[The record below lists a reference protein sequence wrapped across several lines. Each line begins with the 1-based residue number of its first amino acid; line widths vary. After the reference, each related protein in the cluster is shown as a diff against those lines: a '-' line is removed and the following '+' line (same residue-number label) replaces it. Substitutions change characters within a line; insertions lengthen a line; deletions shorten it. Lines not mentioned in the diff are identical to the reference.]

1 MIGKTVSHYRVVEKL
16 GGGGMGVVYKAE
28 DTKLGRL
35 VALKFLPEHLARDP
49 QALERFQREAHAA
62 SALNHPGI
70 CTIYDIDEHEGQ
82 PFIAMELLEG
92 RTLRDRIAGKPLPVD
107 ALLDLAIQMADALD
121 AAHGKGIVHRDV
133 KPANVFVTARG
144 QAKVLDFG
152 LAKLTHEVA
161 AASASALP
169 TEAAPELT
177 SPGTALGT
185 VAYMSPEQ
193 VRGEA
198 LDARTDL
205 FSFGVVLYEMATG
218 RQAFSG
224 ATTGVVFDGILNREP
239 APVTDVNPAV
249 PAELVQIIGKSL
261 EKGRD
266 LRCQTA
272 AELRADLKR
281 LKRDSSS
288 SGKAK
293 ATGPTS
299 EPASG
304 SSASVQ
310 AGAPGAPPAVWRWR
324 RLAGAAAILCF
335 LGLAAAA
342 FVLWRRPPAAPRVT
356 AIRQLTRDGTEKSRA
371 HADGTRVYYTT
382 WSGASSWLLQ
392 APIASGDSVPLETSL
407 RSPSILDILPSRNEL
422 LVEEDVRPTI
432 PDRVWLL
439 STTGGSARPLGE
451 VEAGQAAWSADGQR
465 IVYARGRDV
474 FVARSDG
481 SGSRRLLTAPAT
493 VLCPCLSPDGR
504 RLRYVVL
511 EGTTILSLWEA
522 MADGSGAH
530 SLFPGWSPGCG
541 RWTPDGRYFVF
552 NDHRGD
558 GSALWALREEG
569 RRLWGGRSA
578 AEPCR
583 LTTGPMSYS
592 YPTFSPDGRTLYALG
607 WPPSTGGE
615 LVRYDAASGVFV
627 AFLGGLSA
635 RDVEFSRD
643 GRWIAYVRHPDGTL
657 WRSRPDGTERRQLT
671 FPPQT
676 TALPRWSPDGQRI
689 AYSSRGPGEPWL
701 THTVAADG
709 GKPQPVTGG
718 PGDLDATWSPD
729 GARLVLG
736 RMSTDHSEQRPI
748 VIQIAELR
756 SGKASPI
763 PGSEGRCSPRWSPDG
778 RSIAALSADATA
790 LVLYEFETGRWRD
803 LLVGAD
809 MLDYPSWTRDGTRIQ
824 LVNGDSIV
832 RVRVASGTV
841 EPVASL
847 SRITRAYGELGTW
860 LGIAPDDSP
869 IALRAMSGTGEVYA
883 LDVEWP

>member
-1 MIGKTVSHYRVVEKL
+1 MIGKSVSHYRVVEKL

-28 DTKLGRL
+28 DTKLGRA

-70 CTIYDIDEHEGQ
+70 CTVYDIDEHDSQ

-92 RTLRDRIAGKPLPVD
+92 QTLRDRIAGKPLPVET
-107 ALLDLAIQMADALD
+107 LLDLATQIADALD
-121 AAHGKGIVHRDV
+121 TAHGKGIVHRDL

-144 QAKVLDFG
+144 QAKLLDFG

-218 RQAFSG
+218 RLAFSG
-224 ATTGVVFDGILNREP
+224 TTTGVVFDAILNREP
-239 APVTDVNPAV
+239 APVAEVNPSA
-249 PAELVQIIGKSL
+249 ASELARILGKAL
-261 EKGRD
+261 EKDRE
-266 LRCQTA
+266 LRYQTA
-272 AELRADLKR
+272 AEIRSDLKR
-281 LKRDSSS
+281 LKRDASS
-288 SGKAK
+288 SGRAR
-293 ATGPTS
+293 ATSPS
-299 EPASG
+299 EVASG
-304 SSASVQ
+304 PSVSVV
-310 AGAPGAPPAVWRWR
+310 AGPPVAAAVVWRWR
-324 RLAGAAAILCF
+324 RFAVGGAVLGL

-342 FVLWRRPPAAPRVT
+342 LVLWRRPPAAPRVT
-356 AIRQLTRDGTEKSRA
+356 AIRQLTRDGAEKSRA

-392 APIASGDSVPLETSL
+392 APITGGDSVPLETSL

-439 STTGGSARPLGE
+439 STTGGSARPLGD

-522 MADGSGAH
+522 TADGGAPH

-552 NDHRGD
+552 NDHRGG
-558 GSALWALREEG
+558 GSALWAWREVG
-569 RRLWGGRSA
+569 RWLWGGRSA
-578 AEPCR
+578 AEPSR
-583 LTTGPMSYS
+583 LTTGPMSYG

-615 LVRYDAASGVFV
+615 LVRYDAASAAFV

-657 WRSRPDGTERRQLT
+657 WRSRADGTERRQLT

-701 THTVAADG
+701 THTVAAGG
-709 GKPQPVTGG
+709 GKPQPVPGG
-718 PGDLDATWSPD
+718 AGDLDATWSPD
-729 GARLVLG
+729 GTRLALG
-736 RMSTDHSEQRPI
+736 RMSADHSEQRPI
-748 VIQIAELR
+748 VIQIADLR

-763 PGSEGRCSPRWSPDG
+763 PGSEGRRSPRWSPDG
-778 RSIAALSADATA
+778 RSIAALSADATGLA
-790 LVLYEFETGRWRD
+790 QYELETGRWRD

-809 MLDYPSWTRDGTRIQ
+809 LLEYPSWTRDGTRIQ
-824 LVNGDSIV
+824 LVKGDSIV
-832 RVRVASGTV
+832 RVHVASGTV

-847 SRITRAYGELGTW
+847 SGITRAYSEFGTW
-860 LGIAPDDSP
+860 LGIAPDDAP